1 MGVAPT
7 VTAVVGVIVSRI
19 SFASLVGAGVLV
31 EIDGCSVGAFEFVH
45 VKNNVSCH
53 LSVKQNY
60 SATLKMQT
68 NLTFVG

>member
-31 EIDGCSVGAFEFVH
+31 EIDDGCSVGTFEVFVH
-45 VKNNVSCH
+45 VKNSVSCH
-53 LSVKQNY
+53 L
-60 SATLKMQT
+60 
-68 NLTFVG
+68 